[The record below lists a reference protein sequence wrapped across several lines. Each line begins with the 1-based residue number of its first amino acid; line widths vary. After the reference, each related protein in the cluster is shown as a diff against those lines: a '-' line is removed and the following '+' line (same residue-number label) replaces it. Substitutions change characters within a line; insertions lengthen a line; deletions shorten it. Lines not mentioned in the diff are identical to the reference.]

1 MSESV
6 YRYVDGLYVS
16 QVFLDGTV
24 RSALSYQP
32 RPDDVFIVTYP
43 KCGTTW
49 MQFIVFCIYNDG
61 ETPADM
67 VDFYKRTPFLEMFGA
82 EMAEKMPRPGAI
94 KTHLPYRLQ
103 PKSPH
108 ARYIYVARNPYDC
121 CVSLYHHTKLFPVY
135 EFEDGTFDEFF
146 EMFLRGQ
153 VDFGDYF
160 ENLLSWY
167 EHRDD
172 DNVLFLTYED
182 LKRDPKN
189 GILSVARFLGKEY
202 EDKLLRDPEALEK
215 VLKATS
221 QESMKKFN
229 AEFRKLES
237 AIRNLQ
243 LENGEPREE
252 QAVSDHLKSLL
263 AKPITGDFVRKGVV
277 GDWRNHFSEEQIR
290 RLKDSIAARPK
301 ALEVMALWKDCDLP

>member
-1 MSESV
+1 MSKGV
-6 YRYVDGLYVS
+6 YRYVNGLYVS
-16 QVFLDGTV
+16 QIFQERTV
-24 RSALSYQP
+24 QSALSYKP
-32 RPDDVFIVTYP
+32 RPRDVFIVTYP

-61 ETPADM
+61 ETPADL
-67 VDFYKRTPFLEMFGA
+67 VDFFKRTPFLEMLGA
-82 EMAEKMPRPGAI
+82 KAAENMPRPGAI

-103 PKSPH
+103 PKSPD

-121 CVSLYHHTKLFPVY
+121 CVSLYHHTRLFPIY

-146 EMFLRGQ
+146 EMFFRGE

-182 LKRDPKN
+182 LKRNPKE

-202 EDKLLRDPEALEK
+202 EEKLLRDPRALEK
-215 VLKATS
+215 VLNATS

-229 AEFRKLES
+229 AEFRKIES
-237 AIRNLQ
+237 AMRNIQ
-243 LENGEPREE
+243 LENGDPKEE
-252 QAVSDHLKSLL
+252 EDFSEHLKNLL

-277 GDWRNHFSEEQIR
+277 GDWRNHFSEEQIQ
-290 RLKDSIAARPK
+290 RLKDAIGARPN
-301 ALEVMALWKDCDLP
+301 ALKVMSLWNDYDLP